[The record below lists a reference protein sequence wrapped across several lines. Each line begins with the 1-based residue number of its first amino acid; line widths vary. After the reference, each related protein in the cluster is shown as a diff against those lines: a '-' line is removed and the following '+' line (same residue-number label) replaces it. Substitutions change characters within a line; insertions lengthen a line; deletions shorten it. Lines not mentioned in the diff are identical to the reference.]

1 MRSTGEGGGGGGGRG
16 EEDEQNDQKMHEN
29 YKVRIFGSKQ

>member
-1 MRSTGEGGGGGGGRG
+1 MRSTGEGTEGGG
-16 EEDEQNDQKMHEN
+16 EEHEQNDQKMHEN